1 MSLDKTIKHNYRLPT
16 DFEKYAVYDA
26 LPLYF
31 EKEYPKLIAFMEKYF
46 EFEDNDGFGAKL
58 KDLEV
63 KRDLVEASD
72 ELLRFFSKELLL
84 GRDYFDNFID
94 KKTAIAVSNLLYRSK
109 GTKYSIQQFF
119 RVFFGFDVEI
129 RYGRDEVFLVGDPY
143 EELLIYEAKYKGTH
157 LYPGNRLR
165 FEFDDGSIQ
174 VSALREKPEEVLTPA
189 DYVET
194 TEDFYRDYSMEY
206 GPTGTTKFK
215 WANEG
220 YETPEFYDGR
230 YAYTVDDYV
239 EPFTRSFIYD
249 LWEDLRQDI
258 DFTIDYADKS
268 ILLQKVEAPHE
279 PVHQDPWI
287 LALATDGFMSQE
299 GQKVKIE
306 IKRDAPAGSPIG
318 PDVSEK
324 RITNNGFWQMFSLL
338 IKTPISI
345 SKWRESYKDFV
356 HPAGMYLE
364 GQVAVESVAR
374 LGIGKQ
380 ENAITDQYRLP
391 VHSTVELEEFV
402 YTMIT
407 ELNIR
412 GGTAR
417 IMQMNPRG
425 APNNPWLD
433 SDGTI
438 AYPDEVYR
446 SRLNDVKHL
455 NFTLEELDR
464 QYDSDLGMARIDDIA
479 PRTFIETSIDMSN
492 TINTLDENKWHDD
505 FIENFCPRQHVLGS
519 TLDFP
524 IEYPGCPNL
533 IFAVGPQTIQG
544 QYYSP
549 KLMNE
554 YYYGDS
560 APSWAVDPDH
570 PKYIGE
576 QFRTT
581 PGPVNG
587 IVDVKFTAYRDNR
600 VWDDYVADD
609 YTIEIPSET
618 PSSKWIGNTDYA
630 NRFQRAQIS
639 ATVVIYNNYFRGGY
653 MYADDNVSLNPDDI
667 YMEKHLVDSS
677 GA

>member
-16 DFEKYAVYDA
+16 DLEKYAVYDA

-31 EKEYPKLIAFMEKYF
+31 ETEYPKLIAFMEKYF
-46 EFEDNDGFGAKL
+46 EWTDVQGFGGQL
-58 KDLEV
+58 NDIEV
-63 KRDLVEASD
+63 KRDLVEAGD
-72 ELLRFFSKELLL
+72 DLLRFFSKELLL
-84 GRDYFDNFID
+84 GRDYFDRFID

-119 RVFFGFDVEI
+119 RVFFGFDVDI

-143 EELLIYEAKYKGTH
+143 EELLIYEAKYKGLH

-165 FEFDDGSIQ
+165 FEFDDGTIQ
-174 VSALREKPEEVLTPA
+174 VSALREKPEEVRTPSE
-189 DYVET
+189 YVVT
-194 TEDFYRDYSMEY
+194 MDDFYKDYSAEF
-206 GPTGTTKFK
+206 GPTGSTKFL
-215 WANEG
+215 WGNEG
-220 YETPEFYDGR
+220 YAQPELYDGR

-239 EPFTRSFIYD
+239 EPFTRSYIYD
-249 LWEDLRQDI
+249 LWEDLREDI
-258 DFTIDYADKS
+258 DYTIDYADKTV
-268 ILLQKVEAPHE
+268 LLQQVEEPYE

-306 IKRDAPAGSPIG
+306 IKRDNPAGSPTG
-318 PDVSEK
+318 ADVSEK

-338 IKTPISI
+338 IRAPISV
-345 SKWRESYKDFV
+345 KTWRESYKDFV

-364 GQVAVESVAR
+364 GQVLIESKTKV
-374 LGIGKQ
+374 IGKQ
-380 ENAITDQYRLP
+380 PDASTEQYRLL
-391 VHSTVELEEFV
+391 VEETAQLTEFAN
-402 YTMIT
+402 TTLT

-412 GGTAR
+412 PGTAR
-417 IMQMNPRG
+417 IIQMNPRG

-438 AYPDEVYR
+438 AYPDEIYR
-446 SRLNDVKHL
+446 SRINDAARL
-455 NFTLEELDR
+455 TATLEELDA
-464 QYDSDLGMARIDDIA
+464 QYDSDLGMARIDDIF

-492 TINTLDENKWHDD
+492 TINTLDENMWHNEH
-505 FIENFCPRQHVLGS
+505 IENFCPPQHVLGS
-519 TLDFP
+519 VLDYP
-524 IEYPGCPNL
+524 PEWPGCPNL
-533 IFAVGPQTIQG
+533 IFAVGPQNIQG

-570 PKYIGE
+570 PQYIGE

-587 IVDVKFTAYRDNR
+587 VVSVKFTAYRDNR
-600 VWDDYVADD
+600 VWDDYVEDD

-639 ATVVIYNNYFRGGY
+639 ATVVIYNNYFKGGY
-653 MYADDNVSLNPDDI
+653 MYAGAGNTANFPDDR
-667 YMEKHLVDSS
+667 YMEMHLDSS
-677 GA
+677 EL